1 MSETARDSSGRT
13 VPFFKY
19 HGLGNDFVVIDA
31 TRRPELIDHDW
42 NSSAPAIC
50 DRRTGIGADGILIL
64 SARLGDHGIN
74 GTKDR
79 ADVAMM
85 IVNSDG
91 TGAQMCGNGL
101 RCIAKHLV
109 ERVGVRSHPLKV
121 LTGRGVLDIVCESH
135 DVDRSEWSQ
144 TGRFANVSSV
154 TVDMGSP
161 ILEAAMVPV
170 HASMDRVLDV
180 PLSSLGT
187 PSDHAELAAIEAVL
201 TQFAHDNAVHVSC
214 VSMGNPHAVFFVR
227 SFDGLPLHELGS
239 RIERLSVFPEKTNV
253 HFVAVDS
260 PTTSARPSHSASML
274 TWERG
279 AGATQ
284 ACGTGACA
292 VHVAGVLTNRLATT
306 STLKLP
312 GGDLQIT
319 WDSKSP
325 TRGVQMKGPA
335 THVYSG
341 TLELPR
347 AAR

>member
-1 MSETARDSSGRT
+1 MSETARDSSART

-31 TRRPELIDHDW
+31 TNRPELIDHDW
-42 NSSAPAIC
+42 NASAPAIC

-64 SARLGDHGIN
+64 SGRLGDHGIN

-109 ERVGVRSHPLKV
+109 ERVGLRSHPLKV
-121 LTGRGVLDIVCESH
+121 LTGRGVLDIICESH

-144 TGRFANVSSV
+144 TGKFANVSSV
-154 TVDMGSP
+154 TVDMGLP
-161 ILEAAMVPV
+161 ILEAAKIPV
-170 HASMDRVLDV
+170 RAPVDHVLDL
-180 PLSSLGT
+180 PLASLAHEDDR
-187 PSDHAELAAIEAVL
+187 SEVAAIEASL
-201 TQFAHDNAVHVSC
+201 KPFARESAVHVSC
-214 VSMGNPHAVFFVR
+214 VSMGNPHAVFFVQ
-227 SFDGLPLHELGS
+227 SFNGLPLHDLGP
-239 RIERLSVFPEKTNV
+239 RIERLAIFPEKTNV
-253 HFVAVDS
+253 HFVAIDA
-260 PTTSARPSHSASML
+260 PTPLATSATML

-292 VHVAGVLTNRLATT
+292 VHVAGVLAKRLAPT

-312 GGDLQIT
+312 GGELEIT
-319 WDSKSP
+319 WDSATP
-325 TRGVQMKGPA
+325 GRGVQMKGPA